1 MSTVTST
8 FSISRRSRVTS
19 ALARFSVVGLLLS
32 TVAGCSDSQKR
43 IGLET
48 PAPATVKGRVFL
60 ITRGGDLK
68 PARLADVYLF
78 SVRTVLD
85 FASTK
90 RYRDDAEKWCNN
102 ANESRQIGPETVT
115 RVDLAF
121 YKEQIEGLEKT
132 FSDGIGRAGSSKTA
146 FAGNADED
154 GRFIF
159 AGVPSGE
166 YTLVVFGQA
175 GVNLAY
181 WQAGLTVTNGG
192 EQPEVKLSAPVTTC
206 AML

>member
-1 MSTVTST
+1 MSTVTAAFPT
-8 FSISRRSRVTS
+8 LRRWRVTS
-19 ALARFSVVGLLLS
+19 ALVRCSFLALLLS
-32 TVAGCSDSQKR
+32 TMAGCSDSQKQ
-43 IGLET
+43 IGFET
-48 PAPATVKGRVFL
+48 PVPATVKGRVFL

-85 FASTK
+85 LASMK
-90 RYRDDAEKWCNN
+90 RYRDDAEKWCNS

-121 YKEQIEGLEKT
+121 YKDQIEALEKT
-132 FSDGIGRAGSSKTA
+132 FNAGVGRAGTTKDA

-159 AGVPSGE
+159 EGIPSGA
-166 YTLVVFGQA
+166 YTVVVFGQA

-181 WQAGLTVTNGG
+181 WQAALTVTTG
-192 EQPEVKLSAPVTTC
+192 EQPEIKLSAPVTAC